1 VILVEVKRKEKEGFE
16 VLLRRFFRDVQQS
29 GVLTEIKKRR
39 YFTKDVSRDKKRDSA
54 RRKALRKKVK
64 QGY

>member
-1 VILVEVKRKEKEGFE
+1 MEVKRKDKEGFE

-39 YFTKDVSRDKKRDSA
+39 YFTKDASRVKKRETA
-54 RRKALRKKVK
+54 RRKAIRKKIK